1 MGGLT
6 HDSETVYDL
15 ESFGRME
22 LEAAAIPNRLQSDW
36 SSPDQAHMSSQK
48 VGATQIIATGQNI
61 LVEARHLKRS
71 YGSQLAVKD
80 VSFLVRSGEVLGLLG
95 PNGAG
100 KSTSMMMLAG
110 LLAPDSGDVCLNG
123 QKLDARNLD
132 QRRLFG
138 IVPQE
143 YAIYDELSA
152 VANLMFF
159 GRLYGL
165 RKQTL
170 KARCE
175 EVLDQIGLVD
185 SAHRAANTYSGG
197 MKRRLNFGIALMH
210 QPAILIL
217 DEPTL
222 GVDPLSRSHLVD
234 CIHRQTAGGGCVIYA
249 SHYMEEAQSIC
260 QRVVI
265 LDQGEVIAND
275 ETHHLLAGVS
285 SELYLYVDRVSG
297 ITNELKGLARTGIG
311 SNNEPVVIVPGNTR
325 LAHNKIDTIPF
336 LNGRKTIPKNRIRPA
351 SDAGHNLVMTLNKLT
366 ELGIRV
372 LSVETQ
378 QSTLERLFLQLTGKQ
393 SRD

>member
-1 MGGLT
+1 
-6 HDSETVYDL
+6 
-15 ESFGRME
+15 ME
-22 LEAAAIPNRLQSDW
+22 LETATIPNRLPSDW
-36 SSPDQAHMSSQK
+36 TSHDQAQVSSQK
-48 VGATQIIATGQNI
+48 DGATQITATSQKI

-100 KSTSMMMLAG
+100 KSTTMMMLAG
-110 LLAPDSGDVCLNG
+110 LLAPDSGEVFLEG
-123 QKLDARNLD
+123 QKFNGRNLD
-132 QRRLFG
+132 QRRLIG

-143 YAIYDELSA
+143 YAIYEELSA
-152 VANLMFF
+152 VANLLFF

-170 KARCE
+170 TARCD
-175 EVLDQIGLVD
+175 EVLDQIGLAD

-210 QPAILIL
+210 KPAILIL

-275 ETHHLLAGVS
+275 EIHHLLAGVS
-285 SELYLYVDRVSG
+285 SDLYLYVDRTTG
-297 ITNELKGLARTGIG
+297 ITNELGNLAHIGIG
-311 SNNEPVVIVPGNTR
+311 SNYEPVVIVSGNSR
-325 LAHNKIDTIPF
+325 LAHDQIDSIPF
-336 LNGRKTIPKNRIRPA
+336 LNGRKTVPRDTIPMA
-351 SDAGHNLVMTLNKLT
+351 SDVGKSLIGTLNKLT

-378 QSTLERLFLQLTGKQ
+378 QSSLERLFLQLTGKQ

>member
-1 MGGLT
+1 MV
-6 HDSETVYDL
+6 H
-15 ESFGRME
+15 
-22 LEAAAIPNRLQSDW
+22 
-36 SSPDQAHMSSQK
+36 
-48 VGATQIIATGQNI
+48 
-61 LVEARHLKRS
+61 
-71 YGSQLAVKD
+71 
-80 VSFLVRSGEVLGLLG
+80 SGEVLGLLG

-100 KSTSMMMLAG
+100 KSTTMSMLAG
-110 LLAPDSGDVCLNG
+110 LLAPTNGEVFLKG
-123 QKLDARNLD
+123 QKFDGRNLD

-143 YAIYDELSA
+143 YAIYEELSA

-165 RKQTL
+165 RKQSL
-170 KARCE
+170 KHRCD

-185 SAHRAANTYSGG
+185 SAHRPANTYSGG

-210 QPAILIL
+210 KPAILIL

-275 ETHHLLAGVS
+275 ATHHLLAGIS
-285 SELYLYVDRVSG
+285 SDLYLYVDRTTG
-297 ITNELKGLARTGIG
+297 ITNELGDLALVGIG
-311 SNNEPVVIVPGNTR
+311 SNKEPVVIISGNTR
-325 LAHNKIDTIPF
+325 HVQEQIGKTPVVAVRGTTA
-336 LNGRKTIPKNRIRPA
+336 NGNVHPA
-351 SDAGHNLVMTLNKLT
+351 SDVGKKLKSILEILT
-366 ELGIRV
+366 HLGIQV

>member
-1 MGGLT
+1 MEI
-6 HDSETVYDL
+6 ET
-15 ESFGRME
+15 
-22 LEAAAIPNRLQSDW
+22 ATIPNRLWSDW
-36 SSPDQAHMSSQK
+36 SSSDQAHMPSPKDDVTLNSSMKQS
-48 VGATQIIATGQNI
+48 I

-80 VSFLVRSGEVLGLLG
+80 VSFLAYRGEVLGLLG

-100 KSTSMMMLAG
+100 KSTSMLMLAG
-110 LLAPDSGDVCLNG
+110 LLAPDSGEVLLDG
-123 QKLDARNLD
+123 QKFDGRNLD
-132 QRRLFG
+132 QRRSIG

-143 YAIYDELSA
+143 YAIYEELSA

-165 RKQTL
+165 RKETL
-170 KARCE
+170 KARCD
-175 EVLDQIGLVD
+175 EVLDQIGLAAK
-185 SAHRAANTYSGG
+185 AHRAANTYSGG

-210 QPAILIL
+210 KPSILIL

-234 CIHRQTAGGGCVIYA
+234 CIQRQTAGGGCVIYA

-275 ETHHLLAGVS
+275 ETYHLLAGVS
-285 SELYLYVDRVSG
+285 SDLYLYVDHTTG
-297 ITNELKGLARTGIG
+297 ITNELGNLARLGTG
-311 SNNEPVVIVPGNTR
+311 SNNEPVIIVSGNTR
-325 LAHNKIDTIPF
+325 PAHDQIDKVPVFNRRTTISKD
-336 LNGRKTIPKNRIRPA
+336 GISPA
-351 SDAGHNLVMTLNKLT
+351 SDVAQNLILIFNKLT

-393 SRD
+393 SRG